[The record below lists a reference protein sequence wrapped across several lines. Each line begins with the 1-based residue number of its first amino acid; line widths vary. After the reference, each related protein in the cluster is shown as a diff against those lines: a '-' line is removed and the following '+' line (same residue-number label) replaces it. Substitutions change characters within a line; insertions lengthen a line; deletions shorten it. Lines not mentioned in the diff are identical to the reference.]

1 MRVLVTGGAGF
12 IGSHLSEKL
21 LRLGNEVSVLDDLST
36 GSLANIR
43 QLIENSEFAD
53 RFFLTT
59 DSILNRETLSRLIGS
74 CDAVMHLAAV
84 VGVLNILKDPLG
96 VIETNIR
103 GTENVL
109 ELSAKFG
116 RKILI
121 TSSSEVYGKH
131 SHAPLVE
138 TDDCIYGPSSKFRW
152 SYAATK
158 LIDEFAAL
166 SYYRTVELQVVVA
179 RLFNTIGP
187 RQTGRYGM
195 VVPRFI
201 KQAIIGEPITIYGDG
216 KQTRTFTH
224 VRNVVDALIELLES
238 AEGIGQVVNIGG
250 EEEISI
256 LQLAE
261 KIKFMLGS
269 QSELQ
274 FVPYEEAFAEDF
286 EDMMRRVPSV
296 EKLRSIIG
304 TWEPAGLDEMLR
316 DAIDYYTAEFSSE
329 KS

>member
-21 LRLGNEVSVLDDLST
+21 LGLGNEVSVLDDLST
-36 GSLANIR
+36 GSLANIK
-43 QLIENSEFAD
+43 QLIENSEFSD
-53 RFFLTT
+53 RFIVTT
-59 DSILNRETLSRLIGS
+59 DSILNRETLSSLIAS
-74 CDAVMHLAAV
+74 CDVVMHLAAV
-84 VGVLNILKDPLG
+84 VGVLNILKNPLG

-109 ELSAKFG
+109 ELCAKFG
-116 RKILI
+116 KKVLI

-166 SYYRTVELQVVVA
+166 SFYRTVGLQVVVA

-224 VRNVVDALIELLES
+224 VRNVVDALVELLES
-238 AEGIGQVVNIGG
+238 AEGMGQVVNVGG

-256 LQLAE
+256 LHLAE
-261 KIKFMLGS
+261 RVKSILGS
-269 QSELQ
+269 QSKLQ
-274 FVPYEEAFAEDF
+274 FIPYEEAFAADF

-304 TWEPAGLDEMLR
+304 IWEPAGLDEILR
-316 DAIDYYTAEFSSE
+316 DAIKYYMAELSGA